1 MPTSRLGQHGHS
13 ISLAQPHSDNN
24 TLFPDLPLQ
33 FGAASNGVVDNEFGA
48 ASTSSSSAMQ
58 QAWTDFVPPPLSA
71 VGAPAP
77 KNQLD
82 FIRGFGLDV
91 PLESEEEDEDE
102 AAQRSGSFEDDEDD
116 DRTQDMDLDD
126 ISEAGTRSM
135 AEVDDVVTTTEG
147 DSRFHSRHVSR
158 ISVALSLRSVGGNFQ
173 AQFEN
178 EKREREDR
186 DEMDTTELSA
196 QDEIVDKEEE
206 VQPPVDPTDEWT
218 DSEDLNIG
226 ADVSDDEV
234 RSISFHLLQYH

>member
-1 MPTSRLGQHGHS
+1 M
-13 ISLAQPHSDNN
+13 
-24 TLFPDLPLQ
+24 Q
-33 FGAASNGVVDNEFGA
+33 FGFASNGVVDNEFGA
-48 ASTSSSSAMQ
+48 ASTSALQ
-58 QAWTDFVPPPLSA
+58 QAWSDFVPPPLSA

-102 AAQRSGSFEDDEDD
+102 AAQRIESSEDEEEDD
-116 DRTQDMDLDD
+116 DSTQDMDLDD
-126 ISEAGTRSM
+126 SSEAGTGAT
-135 AEVDDVVTTTEG
+135 AEVDDAVTTEG

-178 EKREREDR
+178 EKRERENR
-186 DEMDTTELSA
+186 DDDAKVDATELSA
-196 QDEIVDKEEE
+196 QDKITEE

-218 DSEDLNIG
+218 GSEDLNYG
-226 ADVSDDEV
+226 AEVSDDEV
-234 RSISFHLLQYH
+234 RSIPFHLP